1 MARYKELLQ
10 LLPASH
16 RLLLLHV
23 LRLLRTTAAHAET
36 TKMSAKA
43 LAIVMTPNLLRA
55 QNPIYVQNYTVMVQ
69 HMIEA
74 YSELIA

>member
-1 MARYKELLQ
+1 MRYKELMQQ
-10 LLPASH
+10 LPQAH
-16 RLLLLHV
+16 RLLLIHV
-23 LRLLRTTAAHAET
+23 LRLMQSATAQVET

-43 LAIVMTPNLLRA
+43 LAIVMTPNMLRA

-74 YSELIA
+74 YNELIA

>member
-1 MARYKELLQ
+1 LARYKELIQ
-10 LLPASH
+10 LLPQSH

-23 LRLLRTTAAHAET
+23 LRLLHTAAAQVAT

-43 LAIVMTPNLLRA
+43 LAIVMTPNMLRA

-74 YSELIA
+74 YNELIA

>member
-1 MARYKELLQ
+1 
-10 LLPASH
+10 
-16 RLLLLHV
+16 LLLHV
-23 LRLLRTTAAHAET
+23 LRLLHAAAAQVAT

-43 LAIVMTPNLLRA
+43 LAIVMTPNMLRA

-74 YSELIA
+74 YNELIA